1 MEATFKSIEFVRK
14 REDCKTVIAAF
25 HQKAKTA
32 VVKKNYKLYQSVLQT
47 VILGHLP
54 DLLLRG
60 NEIKRKGASSPDEQL
75 WLEYFLLYEEVFA
88 SVVHQ
93 SWLSYMNQKYEK
105 GDTILFKFLMLFL
118 TENFYESW
126 KASEPRSA
134 IKTMVRN
141 SILS

>member
-1 MEATFKSIEFVRK
+1 METTFKSIEFVRR
-14 REDCKTVIAAF
+14 REDCKTVINTF
-25 HQKAKTA
+25 HQKGKSA

-47 VILGHLP
+47 VVIGYLP

-60 NEIKRKGASSPDEQL
+60 NEIKRKGVSGPEDQL
-75 WLEYFLLYEEVFA
+75 FLEYFELYEEIF
-88 SVVHQ
+88 SLVVHQ
-93 SWLSYMNQKYEK
+93 SWLAYMNQKYEK